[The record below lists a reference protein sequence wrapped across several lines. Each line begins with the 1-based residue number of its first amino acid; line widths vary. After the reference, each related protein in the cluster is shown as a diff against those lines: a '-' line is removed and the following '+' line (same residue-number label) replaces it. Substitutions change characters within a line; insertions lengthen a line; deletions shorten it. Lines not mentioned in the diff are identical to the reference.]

1 MGVIIPGG
9 SGADKIV
16 GTGKDEEIYGFDGD
30 DNLNGG
36 GGDDKIFGGN
46 GADLIQGGSGNDFL
60 SGDAG
65 NDALQ
70 GGSGKDVIVAGLGDD
85 SINGGSGID
94 RVIATGT
101 LDQYTISNL
110 KDGSFQMSDNVAGRD
125 GKDIIKGI
133 EFIEFGDG
141 FVLDLTGVNNNPY
154 ALNDKAGTSENSSIL
169 INVLAND
176 FDPDAIIFGQA
187 TTLTI
192 SSVDAPPSGATASI
206 VDGKIHYDPGTTF
219 DHLNVGETATD
230 TFNYTISDG
239 KGGTSTAS
247 ITVTI
252 TGTNDGPIAV
262 ADSGSATEYEDES
275 VTIDVV
281 ANDADADNGH
291 VLTVVAASVPAG
303 RGAVEIVDNMV
314 VFSPGTDFY
323 HLADGATET
332 VVISYT
338 IQDEF
343 GVQSS
348 STATITVTGS
358 NDGPVAES
366 DTGSTTDNSTVLI
379 DVIANDT
386 DVDDD
391 HVLTLVSASAE
402 AGSVTIENNQLLF
415 DPGSDF
421 DFLPVGQSIDVA
433 INYVVEDEFG
443 WQAEA
448 TLTMTVT
455 GANDGPV
462 AVPDEVT
469 SSENQVLVIDVLEND
484 VDLDPD
490 HTLFLRSVSVQEGP
504 GSVEIFEQKIKF
516 SPGTDFD
523 HLPEGKSVEVLVDY
537 MIEDEFGAR
546 SSSTLKITVVGTND
560 SPLVFVDIAY
570 TSENQPVTID
580 VLATD
585 FDVDDDHVLTVVS
598 ATVPQ
603 GSGSASIVDNK
614 VVFDPG
620 SDFDYLT
627 QGHSA
632 EALVTC
638 GISDEHGAVSYSELL
653 ILVLG
658 TNDGPLAIHDDG
670 LTVLRDH
677 TDIDRAGTLGRAF
690 ALGSDGADPQTID
703 GFISGL
709 DVLEIAGFGDLLKS
723 DGAVNLA
730 QGKGVTASGDV
741 AQVLF
746 DTGSGQLSVDSDGAG
761 TAAPVLLATLTS
773 VASLQA
779 QDIVAV

>member
-1 MGVIIPGG
+1 MGIIIPGG

-30 DNLNGG
+30 DSLNGA

-46 GADLIQGGSGNDFL
+46 GADLIRGGSGNDFL

-65 NDALQ
+65 NDDLR
-70 GGSGKDVIVAGLGDD
+70 GGSGKDIIVAGLGND
-85 SINGGSGID
+85 SIKGGSGID

-110 KDGSFQMSDNVAGRD
+110 KHGSFQMSDNVAGRD
-125 GKDIIKGI
+125 GKDNIKGV
-133 EFIEFGDG
+133 ESIEFGDG
-141 FVLDLTGVNNNPY
+141 FVLDLTGINNNPY

-176 FDPDAIIFGQA
+176 FDPDAIIFGKA

-192 SSVDAPPSGATASI
+192 SSVDAPPSGATVSI
-206 VDGKIHYDPGTTF
+206 VDGKIHYDPGATF

-230 TFNYTISDG
+230 TVNYTISDG

-252 TGTNDGPIAV
+252 TGTNDGPVAV
-262 ADSGSATEYEDES
+262 ADSASATQYEDEP

-281 ANDADADNGH
+281 ANDADADDGH

-303 RGAVEIVDNMV
+303 QGAVEIVDNKV
-314 VFSPGTDFY
+314 VFSQGTDFY
-323 HLADGATET
+323 HLAEGVTET

-358 NDGPVAES
+358 NDGPAVEP
-366 DTGSTTDNSTVLI
+366 DTASTTDNSTVLI
-379 DVIANDT
+379 DVLANDI
-386 DVDDD
+386 DPDDG
-391 HVLTLVSASAE
+391 HVLSLVSASAE
-402 AGSVTIENNQLLF
+402 AGSVTIEDNQLLF
-415 DPGSDF
+415 DPGSF
-421 DFLPVGQSIDVA
+421 FHFLPVGSSVDVTID
-433 INYVVEDEFG
+433 YVVEDEFG
-443 WQAEA
+443 WQEEA
-448 TLTMTVT
+448 TLTVTVT
-455 GANDGPV
+455 GANDAPV
-462 AVPDEVT
+462 AIPDEVT
-469 SSENQVLVIDVLEND
+469 GTENQILVIDVVEND

-490 HTLFLRSVSVQEGP
+490 HTIFLVSASVQEGP

-516 SPGTDFD
+516 TPGTDFD
-523 HLPEGKSVEVLVDY
+523 HLPEGKSVDVMVDY
-537 MIEDEFGAR
+537 VIQDEYGAQ
-546 SSSTLKITVVGTND
+546 SSSTLKITVTGTND
-560 SPLVFVDIAY
+560 SPLVFVDFAN
-570 TSENQPVTID
+570 TPENQPVTID

-585 FDVDDDHVLTVVS
+585 FDVDDDHVLTVIS

-603 GSGSASIVDNK
+603 GSGSVSIVDNK

-627 QGHSA
+627 QGQLA
-632 EALVTC
+632 DVLVNC
-638 GISDEHGAVSYSELL
+638 GISDEHGAVSYSTAL
-653 ILVLG
+653 IVVFG
-658 TNDGPLAIHDDG
+658 TNDGPLAIHDQG
-670 LTVLRDH
+670 
-677 TDIDRAGTLGRAF
+677 GTPLGRAF

-703 GFISGL
+703 GFVSGL
-709 DVLEIAGFGDLLKS
+709 DVLEIAGLGDLLKS
-723 DGAVNLA
+723 DGTINLA
-730 QGKGVTASGDV
+730 QGGGVTASGDA
-741 AQVLF
+741 AQALF
-746 DTGSGQLSVDSDGAG
+746 DTGSGQLSIDSDGAG
-761 TAAPVLLATLTS
+761 TAAPFSLATLTS
-773 VASLQA
+773 AASLQA

>member
-9 SGADKIV
+9 SGADKIF

-30 DNLNGG
+30 DTLLGAGG
-36 GGDDKIFGGN
+36 NDKVFGGN
-46 GADLIQGGSGNDFL
+46 GADLIRGGSGNDFL

-65 NDALQ
+65 NDDLR
-70 GGSGKDVIVAGLGDD
+70 GGSGKDIIVAGLGDD
-85 SINGGSGID
+85 SINGGIGID

-110 KDGSFQMSDNVAGRD
+110 KYGSFQMSDNVAGRD
-125 GKDIIKGI
+125 GQDNIKGV
-133 EFIEFGDG
+133 EFIEFGDD
-141 FVLDLTGVNNNPY
+141 FVLNLTGVNNNPY
-154 ALNDKAGTSENSSIL
+154 ASNDKAGTSENSSIL
-169 INVLAND
+169 IDVLAND
-176 FDPDAIIFGQA
+176 FDPDAIIFGKA

-206 VDGKIHYDPGTTF
+206 VDGKIHYDPGSTF

-252 TGTNDGPIAV
+252 TGANDGPVAV
-262 ADSGSATEYEDES
+262 ADSGSASPYEDEPT
-275 VTIDVV
+275 TIDVV

-291 VLTVVAASVPAG
+291 VLTLVSVSVPAG
-303 RGAVEIVDNMV
+303 QGAVEIVDNKV

-323 HLADGATET
+323 HLAEGVTEA

-348 STATITVTGS
+348 STATLTVTGS
-358 NDGPVAES
+358 NDGPAVEP
-366 DTGSTTDNSTVLI
+366 DTASTTDSSTVLI
-379 DVIANDT
+379 DVLANDI
-386 DVDDD
+386 DPDDG
-391 HVLTLVSASAE
+391 HVLSLVSASAE
-402 AGSVTIENNQLLF
+402 AGSVTIEDNRLLF
-415 DPGSDF
+415 DPGSF
-421 DFLPVGQSIDVA
+421 FHFLPVGSSVDVTID
-433 INYVVEDEFG
+433 YVVEDEFG
-443 WQAEA
+443 WQEES
-448 TLTMTVT
+448 TVTVTVT
-455 GANDGPV
+455 GANDAPV
-462 AVPDEVT
+462 AIPDEAT
-469 SSENQVLVIDVLEND
+469 GGENQILVVDVLEND

-490 HTLFLRSVSVQEGP
+490 HTLFLVSASVREGP

-523 HLPEGKSVEVLVDY
+523 HLPEGESVEVMVDY
-537 MIEDEFGAR
+537 VIQDEFGAQ
-546 SSSTLKITVVGTND
+546 SNSTLKITVTGTND
-560 SPLVFVDIAY
+560 SPLVFVTFAY
-570 TSENQPVTID
+570 TLENQPVTID
-580 VLATD
+580 VLANA
-585 FDVDDDHVLTVVS
+585 FDVDDNHVLTVAS

-603 GSGSASIVDNK
+603 GLGSVSIVDNK

-627 QGHSA
+627 QGHFA
-632 EALVTC
+632 EVLVKC
-638 GISDEHGAVSYSELL
+638 GISDEHGAVSYSEAL
-653 ILVLG
+653 ILVEG
-658 TNDGPLAIHDDG
+658 TNDGPVAIHDG
-670 LTVLRDH
+670 
-677 TDIDRAGTLGRAF
+677 GTLERVF
-690 ALGSDGADPQTID
+690 ALGSDDAAPQTID

-723 DGAVNLA
+723 DGTVNLA
-730 QGKGVTASGDV
+730 QGEGVTASGDA

-746 DTGSGQLSVDSDGAG
+746 DTGSGRLSVDSDGAG
-761 TAAPVLLATLTS
+761 AAPPVLLATLTS

>member
-16 GTGKDEEIYGFDGD
+16 GTGKNEEIYGFGGNDT
-30 DNLNGG
+30 LNGD

-46 GADLIQGGSGNDFL
+46 GADLIQGGSGGDFL

-65 NDALQ
+65 NDDLQ
-70 GGSGKDVIVAGLGDD
+70 GGSGKDIIVAGLGDD

-101 LDQYTISNL
+101 LDQYTISGL

-125 GKDIIKGI
+125 GKDNIKGV
-133 EFIEFGDG
+133 ESIEFGDG

-154 ALNDKAGTSENSSIL
+154 ASGDKAGTSENSSIL
-169 INVLAND
+169 IDVLAND
-176 FDPDAIIFGQA
+176 FDPDAIIFGKA

-252 TGTNDGPIAV
+252 TGTNDGPVAV
-262 ADSGSATEYEDES
+262 PDSGSATQYEDEP

-303 RGAVEIVDNMV
+303 QGAVEIVDNKV

-323 HLADGATET
+323 HLAEGATET

-358 NDGPVAES
+358 NDGPVAEA
-366 DTGSTTDNSTVLI
+366 DTGSTSERSTVLI
-379 DVIANDT
+379 DVLANDT
-386 DVDDD
+386 DVDDG
-391 HVLTLVSASAE
+391 HVLFLDSVSAE
-402 AGSVTIENNQLLF
+402 AGSVTIEDNQLLF

-421 DFLPVGQSIDVA
+421 DFLEVGRSIDVA
-433 INYVVEDEFG
+433 IDYIVVDEFG
-443 WQAEA
+443 WYSEA
-448 TLTMTVT
+448 TLTVTVT
-455 GANDGPV
+455 GTNDAPV

-490 HTLFLRSVSVQEGP
+490 HTLFLMSASVLEGA

-523 HLPEGKSVEVLVDY
+523 HLPEGKSVEVMIDY
-537 MIEDEFGAR
+537 VIQDEYGAQ
-546 SSSTLKITVVGTND
+546 SSSTLKITVTGTND
-560 SPLVFVDIAY
+560 SPLVFVDLAN
-570 TSENQPVTID
+570 TSENQPLTID
-580 VLATD
+580 VLAND
-585 FDVDDDHVLTVVS
+585 FDVDDNHVLSVIS
-598 ATVPQ
+598 ATVPPA
-603 GSGSASIVDNK
+603 SGSVSIVDNK

-627 QGHSA
+627 EGHFA
-632 EALVTC
+632 EVLVTC
-638 GISDEHGAVSYSELL
+638 GISDEHGAVAYSTAL

-658 TNDGPLAIHDDG
+658 TNDGPLAIDQG
-670 LTVLRDH
+670 
-677 TDIDRAGTLGRAF
+677 GTLGRAF

-723 DGAVNLA
+723 DGTINLA
-730 QGKGVTASGDV
+730 QGEGVTASGDA

>member
-1 MGVIIPGG
+1 MGIILGG
-9 SGADKIV
+9 GGADNIV
-16 GTGKDEEIYGFDGD
+16 GTGKDDEIYGFDSND
-30 DNLNGG
+30 SLNGG
-36 GGDDKIFGGN
+36 GGNDKIFGGN

-60 SGDAG
+60 NGDAG
-65 NDALQ
+65 NDDLQ
-70 GGSGKDVIVAGLGDD
+70 GGSGNDMIAAGLGDD

-94 RVIATGT
+94 RVIAIGT
-101 LDQYTISNL
+101 LDQYTISSL
-110 KDGSFQMSDNVAGRD
+110 KSGSFQMSDNVAARD
-125 GKDIIKGI
+125 GKDNIKGV
-133 EFIEFGDG
+133 ESIEFGDG

-169 INVLAND
+169 IDVLAND
-176 FDPDAIIFGQA
+176 FDPDAIIFGKA

-192 SSVDAPPSGATASI
+192 SSVDAPPSGAAASI
-206 VDGKIHYDPGTTF
+206 VDGKIQYDPGTAF
-219 DHLNVGETATD
+219 DHLKVGETATD
-230 TFNYTISDG
+230 IFNYTISDG
-239 KGGTSTAS
+239 NGGISTAS

-252 TGTNDGPIAV
+252 TGTNDGPVAV
-262 ADSGSATEYEDES
+262 PDSASATQYEDEP

-281 ANDADADNGH
+281 ANDADADDGH

-303 RGAVEIVDNMV
+303 QGAVEIVDNKV

-323 HLADGATET
+323 HLAEGATET

-343 GVQSS
+343 GAQSS

-358 NDGPVAES
+358 NDGPVVEP
-366 DTGSTTDNSTVLI
+366 DTGSTTDHATVLI
-379 DVIANDT
+379 DVLANDT
-386 DVDDD
+386 DPDDN

-402 AGSVTIENNQLLF
+402 AGSVTIEDNQLLF
-415 DPGSDF
+415 DPGSFF
-421 DFLPVGQSIDVA
+421 DFLPVGSSVDVTID
-433 INYVVEDEFG
+433 YVVEDEFG
-443 WQAEA
+443 WQEEA
-448 TLTMTVT
+448 TLTVTVT
-455 GANDGPV
+455 GANDAPV
-462 AVPDEVT
+462 AVPDEAT
-469 SSENQVLVIDVLEND
+469 GGENQVLVVDVLEND

-490 HTLFLRSVSVQEGP
+490 HTLFLVSASVREGS

-523 HLPEGKSVEVLVDY
+523 HLPEGKSVEVMVDY
-537 MIEDEFGAR
+537 TIQDEFGTQ
-546 SSSTLKITVVGTND
+546 SSSTLKITVTGTND
-560 SPLVFVDIAY
+560 SPLVFVDLAN
-570 TSENQPVTID
+570 TSENEPVTID
-580 VLATD
+580 VLAND
-585 FDVDDDHVLTVVS
+585 FDVDDDHVLTVIS
-598 ATVPQ
+598 ATVPPA
-603 GSGSASIVDNK
+603 SGSVSIVDNK

-632 EALVTC
+632 EVLVTC
-638 GISDEHGAVSYSELL
+638 GISDEHGAVSYSEAL

-670 LTVLRDH
+670 LNALRND
-677 TDIDRAGTLGRAF
+677 TDIDQDGALGRAF

-723 DGAVNLA
+723 DGTVNLA
-730 QGKGVTASGDV
+730 QGEGVTASGD
-741 AQVLF
+741 AALVLF